1 MSITDLSSSAGT
13 YFGGNSI
20 DTMSGASSYVPP
32 NASTTATAFS
42 EMRNQIK
49 QNSQD
54 FKSLKT
60 ALAGNDLAGATQAF
74 ATLQSDIQNV
84 STAAGGKSPF
94 DSSSPIGKDFAAIGD
109 ALKTGDLASA
119 QKAFATFRQDIKSAS
134 HTARTH
140 HHHAHA
146 ANSGQASNATPAVAD
161 TAAVTGTGSILN
173 ASA

>member
-1 MSITDLSSSAGT
+1 MSITDLSSSAST

-60 ALAGNDLAGATQAF
+60 ALGGNDLAGATQAF

-94 DSSSPIGKDFAAIGD
+94 DPSSPIGKDFAAIGD
-109 ALKTGDLASA
+109 ALKTGDIASA
-119 QKAFATFRQDIKSAS
+119 QKAFAAFRQDIKSAG

-140 HHHAHA
+140 HHHAHSA
-146 ANSGQASNATPAVAD
+146 SGDSSASSATSTSTT
-161 TAAVTGTGSILN
+161 TAAGTGSILD